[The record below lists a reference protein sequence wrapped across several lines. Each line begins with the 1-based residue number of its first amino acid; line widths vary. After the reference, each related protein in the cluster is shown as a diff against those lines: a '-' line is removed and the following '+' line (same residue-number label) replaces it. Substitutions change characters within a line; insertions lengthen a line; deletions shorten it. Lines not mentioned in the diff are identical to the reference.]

1 MNEKIIK
8 KNGNDSLL
16 SLFKNNEKDLLDF
29 IFENSYFLNKEN
41 MNIYKNNNNY
51 IRNGKSNKLYYCN
64 SKNEHILLKKTK
76 HLKNRLLKFSKNNN
90 LYYKKNNEY
99 INVKIDTTGNAA
111 PKKFITKHLKIDLQ
125 NRNYKISHLEKKPN
139 TPEKHGFENIII
151 TPSFLD
157 HFIDQN
163 IILNNINVNNAAK
176 LIAKNLYN
184 LGDDYFENFI
194 PSEEEIIY
202 SKTIFP
208 NLL

>member
-1 MNEKIIK
+1 MSEKIIK

-139 TPEKHGFENIII
+139 TPEKHGFENIISRSL
-151 TPSFLD
+151 TKP
-157 HFIDQN
+157 
-163 IILNNINVNNAAK
+163 
-176 LIAKNLYN
+176 
-184 LGDDYFENFI
+184 
-194 PSEEEIIY
+194 
-202 SKTIFP
+202 TI
-208 NLL
+208 